1 MGLDNGIHVK
11 RTPESERIPEM
22 TSFDEDWRKKYGY
35 DFEVCYWRK
44 CWNVRSRIF
53 DVLTGG
59 FDDKYRIVLTIED
72 IDKIIEVLKSFT
84 PDNWQD
90 EWWSIW
96 TFEEMEDVLKQQ
108 IQNLGV
114 LKRLMQEYELEVY
127 FYDSY

>member
-1 MGLDNGIHVK
+1 MGLDNGINVK
-11 RTPESERIPEM
+11 RTPISESIPEM
-22 TSFDEDWRKKYGY
+22 KQFEEDYIAKYNLNY
-35 DFEVCYWRK
+35 EVCYWRK

-53 DVLTGG
+53 DVLTGC
-59 FDDKYRIVLTIED
+59 FDDEYRIPLTIDD
-72 IDKIIEVLKSFT
+72 IDRIAEVLESFDS
-84 PDNWQD
+84 DNWND

-108 IQNLGV
+108 IQNLTV